1 MKDDISNERAR
12 STRGKTFSRIIAGI
26 ELLGG
31 MSGVIYVVPLLWSN
45 QPILVKTY
53 ALIAVFLFSIGMVA
67 GFFLWRGQR
76 LGFTLSEIF
85 QLMQVPIV
93 SNSAISYGLYALI
106 RLGIV
111 YNDLEIRL
119 VFDISSGFNIGL
131 MTGINEFLVGL
142 NVFPIILLLI
152 LLKLDK
158 ED

>member
-1 MKDDISNERAR
+1 
-12 STRGKTFSRIIAGI
+12 
-26 ELLGG
+26 
-31 MSGVIYVVPLLWSN
+31 
-45 QPILVKTY
+45 
-53 ALIAVFLFSIGMVA
+53 
-67 GFFLWRGQR
+67 
-76 LGFTLSEIF
+76 
-85 QLMQVPIV
+85 
-93 SNSAISYGLYALI
+93 
-106 RLGIV
+106 LGIV